1 MTTTTIYRPYKG
13 GIQKLQPLTPDDFIM
28 LCNEVTSLID
38 RVFVTD
44 RGRYYLILN

>member
-13 GIQKLQPLTPDDFIM
+13 GVQKLQPLTPDDFIM
-28 LCNEVTSLID
+28 LCNEVPRLLE
-38 RVFVTD
+38 RVIVTP

>member
-1 MTTTTIYRPYKG
+1 MTTIYRHHNG

-28 LCNEVTSLID
+28 LCNEVPNLID
-38 RVFVTD
+38 RVFVTP